1 MATRTGQLRNP
12 SRPLLVVAT
21 LVIVAIVGT
30 VDYLTGYDI
39 FFSTFYL
46 LAVALAAW
54 KVGPWFAAF
63 VSALSVASWIGGDL
77 AAGAKYPSLFV
88 PFWNACITFAFY
100 IVVVWL
106 LTRLRSM
113 QNELE
118 ERVRKRTSSLRD
130 EMAERQRLEEEIL
143 EISENER
150 RAIGRDLHDSL
161 GQHLTAAAL
170 AGQVLEEKLAAK
182 SLVEAGD
189 TRHLVGLIEEAIEL
203 TRQLARGLHPVE
215 MQEDG
220 LMNGLRDLAA
230 ITTDRFKVPCS
241 FACDPP
247 VLIADSV
254 ASSHLYRIAQEAVT
268 NAVKHSNAKQI
279 TMALTRAGNGIRL
292 TIEDDGVGVPEP
304 LPRSAGMGLRILA
317 HRASIIGGTF
327 SVSRRESGGTTVSCN
342 VP

>member
-1 MATRTGQLRNP
+1 MATRTSQLRNP
-12 SRPLLVVAT
+12 SRSLLVVAT

-161 GQHLTAAAL
+161 GQHLTGTAL

-182 SLVEAGD
+182 SIAENGD
-189 TRHLVGLIEEAIEL
+189 AKHLVGLIEEAIEL

-241 FACDPP
+241 FACDMP
-247 VLIADSV
+247 VLIEDSV
-254 ASSHLYRIAQEAVT
+254 VSTHLYRIAQEAVT
-268 NAVKHSNAKQI
+268 NAVKHSNAKHI
-279 TMALTRAGNGIRL
+279 TMALTRTDNGIRL
-292 TIEDDGVGVPEP
+292 TIEDDGVGVPDP
-304 LPRSAGMGLRILA
+304 LPRKDGMGLRILA

-327 SVSRRESGGTTVSCN
+327 GVSRRRSGGTTVSCD

>member
-1 MATRTGQLRNP
+1 MAG
-12 SRPLLVVAT
+12 
-21 LVIVAIVGT
+21 
-30 VDYLTGYDI
+30 DI
-39 FFSTFYL
+39 
-46 LAVALAAW
+46 
-54 KVGPWFAAF
+54 
-63 VSALSVASWIGGDL
+63 
-77 AAGAKYPSLFV
+77 AAGAHYSSVLV
-88 PFWNACITFAFY
+88 PVWNAVIVLAFY
-100 IVVVWL
+100 MIVVWL
-106 LTRLRSM
+106 LMKLRSS

-118 ERVRKRTSSLRD
+118 ERVRERISSLRD

-161 GQHLTAAAL
+161 GQHLTGAAL

-182 SLVEAGD
+182 ALAETGD
-189 TRHLVGLIEEAIEL
+189 AKHLVGLIEESIEL

-230 ITTDRFKVPCS
+230 ITTARFKVPCS

-247 VLIADSV
+247 VLIEDSV
-254 ASSHLYRIAQEAVT
+254 MSTHLYRIAQEAVT
-268 NAVKHSNAKQI
+268 NAVKHSNAKHI
-279 TMALTRAGNGIRL
+279 TMALTRTDNGIRL
-292 TIEDDGVGVPEP
+292 TIEDDGVGVPDP
-304 LPRSAGMGLRILA
+304 LPQTDGMGLRILA

-327 SVSRRESGGTTVSCN
+327 RVSRRKSGGTTVSCD

>member
-1 MATRTGQLRNP
+1 MTTRTGQPRNQ
-12 SRPLLVVAT
+12 SSALFVAAS

-54 KVGPWFAAF
+54 KVGPWFAVF

-118 ERVRKRTSSLRD
+118 ERVRRRTASLRD
-130 EMAERQRLEEEIL
+130 EMAERQRLEGEIL

-161 GQHLTAAAL
+161 GQHLTGAAL

-182 SLVEAGD
+182 SLAETGD
-189 TRHLVGLIEEAIEL
+189 ARHLVGLIEEAIEL

-215 MQEDG
+215 MQADG

-241 FACDPP
+241 FACEPP
-247 VLIADSV
+247 VLIDDSTV
-254 ASSHLYRIAQEAVT
+254 SSHLYRIAQEAVT
-268 NAVKHSNAKQI
+268 NAVKHSNAKNI
-279 TMALTRAGNGIRL
+279 SLALIRTGNGIRL
-292 TIEDDGVGVPEP
+292 TIEDDGVGVPDP
-304 LPRSAGMGLRILA
+304 LPRTDGMGLRILA
-317 HRASIIGGTF
+317 HRANIISGTF
-327 SVSRRESGGTTVSCN
+327 DISRRESGGTKVSCD